1 MGSTRTIR
9 LFLLVEAASYMAAA
23 SVHFGIVTQGYE
35 HRAAGTGESVIA
47 VALVV
52 GLALTWTGWVSVR
65 ALGLAAQ
72 GFALFVTLIGL
83 FTIAIGVGPRTLP
96 DLVYHLSIVGVLIV
110 GLVAA
115 ARAPGSV
122 R

>member
-65 ALGLAAQ
+65 ALGLAVQ
-72 GFALFVTLIGL
+72 GFALFV
-83 FTIAIGVGPRTLP
+83 V
-96 DLVYHLSIVGVLIV
+96 VLIV

-115 ARAPGSV
+115 ARAPASV